1 MKKAKKNENAKSAK
15 FSQLSMLAKSFKVN
29 SNYLVVALY
38 IIGFVVFSKLALV
51 LLNSG
56 FESMGLAGASLDE
69 VAAAESVFGAYA
81 SLMLLAGLV
90 FLIIVL
96 AFSAAC
102 AGIWSTI
109 IGKKFNFRTALKL
122 FLVNIVWIPVFIMAL
137 VGIFLA
143 LAPWPLASL
152 IISIIA
158 LLILLHI
165 SCCFHYSYVREERLV
180 IAFEKLYSIGVLKFH
195 KFLLPGLMIFVF
207 FIIASLIA
215 YPFQLISEA
224 AYSIAVA
231 LLMLLLVVWSEM
243 YYGIVIGSVYSC
255 GVRNIKAG
263 AEKNKK

>member
-1 MKKAKKNENAKSAK
+1 MKKAKKSEKAKSAK
-15 FSQLSMLAKSFKVN
+15 FSQLSMLVKSFKVN
-29 SNYLVVALY
+29 ANYLVVALY
-38 IIGFVVFSKLALV
+38 VVGFVIFSKLALV

-56 FESMGLAGASLDE
+56 FEIMGSAGASLDE
-69 VAAAESVFGAYA
+69 VAVAESAFGASA
-81 SLMLLAGLV
+81 SLIVLIVLV
-90 FLIIVL
+90 FLIIIL

-102 AGIWSTI
+102 AGIWSTM

-137 VGIFLA
+137 VGVFLA

-158 LLILLHI
+158 LLILMHI
-165 SCCFHYSYVREERLV
+165 SCCFHYSYVREERLA
-180 IAFEKLYSIGVLKFH
+180 IAFKKLYSIGVLKFH

-215 YPFQLISEA
+215 YPFQLMSET

-231 LLMLLLVVWSEM
+231 LLMLLFVVWGNM
-243 YYGIVIGSVYSC
+243 YYGIVIGSVYSS
-255 GVRNIKAG
+255 GAG
-263 AEKNKK
+263 KTPVKGKKKR